1 MKIVRRPRLRDLLL
15 PASIIVSFL
24 ASSSAP
30 TPLYAAYADRW
41 HFSPITT
48 TAVFGVYAITVLAA
62 LLVLGR
68 ASDHLGRKPVLL
80 GALGLQVAAM
90 VAFGEADGTA
100 ALFGGRIMQGIAT
113 GSALGT
119 LGAMMLDVDRERGT
133 RANAV
138 APGLGSGTGALFS
151 GLIVQYLPA
160 PTLLV
165 YAVFIGIFA
174 VQALGVALL
183 PRGAGRRPGLRTAL
197 VPELVVPRRL
207 RRAFLTVAPVL
218 FAVWS
223 LGGFYGSLA
232 PGLAR
237 QLSGSNSAVLGALG
251 LFVLTAV
258 SSTTVVVFARMAA
271 KTVMFLGIALL
282 VLGSLCT
289 LAAVEASSITGFF
302 AGTFVSGIGFGAGF
316 QGGMR
321 TVVPLAAEPERPGVL
336 SSIYVLCYLG
346 MGLPAIGAGFLV
358 VYGGGLLNATRDYSL
373 FVITF
378 AVATLIMLLHGIGT
392 RRSAEPPREPR
403 CAPSAKL

>member
-1 MKIVRRPRLRDLLL
+1 MKIFRRPGLRDLLL

-30 TPLYAAYADRW
+30 TPLYAAYADLW

-48 TAVFGVYAITVLAA
+48 TTVFGVYAITVLAA

-68 ASDHLGRKPVLL
+68 ASNHLGRKPVLL
-80 GALGLQVAAM
+80 GALALQIAAM
-90 VAFGEADGTA
+90 IVFGEADCTV
-100 ALFGGRIMQGIAT
+100 ALFTGRILQGIAT

-119 LGAMMLDVDRERGT
+119 LGAMMLDIDRESGT

-160 PTLLV
+160 PTRLV

-183 PRGAGRRPGLRTAL
+183 PRGTGRRPGLCAAL
-197 VPELVVPRRL
+197 VLELVMPRHL
-207 RRAFLTVAPVL
+207 RRAFLAVAPVL

-237 QLSGSNSAVLGALG
+237 QLSGSNSVVLGALG
-251 LFVLTAV
+251 LFVLTVV
-258 SSTTVVVFARMAA
+258 SSTTIIVFARMTA
-271 KTVMFLGIALL
+271 KTMMYLGIALL
-282 VLGSLCT
+282 VLGSLGT
-289 LAAVEASSITGFF
+289 LVAVEASSATGFF
-302 AGTFVSGIGFGAGF
+302 AGASVFGIGFGAGLPITLR
-316 QGGMR
+316 GTSATTASGSLPCANIPSTPR
-321 TVVPLAAEPERPGVL
+321 T
-336 SSIYVLCYLG
+336 
-346 MGLPAIGAGFLV
+346 GL
-358 VYGGGLLNATRDYSL
+358 T
-373 FVITF
+373 
-378 AVATLIMLLHGIGT
+378 
-392 RRSAEPPREPR
+392 PPRLTQTVHRR
-403 CAPSAKL
+403 CRRCCVGW